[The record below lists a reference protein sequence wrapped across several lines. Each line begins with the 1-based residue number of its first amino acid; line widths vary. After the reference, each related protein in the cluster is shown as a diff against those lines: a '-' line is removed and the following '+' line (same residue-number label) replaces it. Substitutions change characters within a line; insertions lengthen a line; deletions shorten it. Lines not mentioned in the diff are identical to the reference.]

1 MRLVPA
7 SECPSSEKER
17 IWAECFGSSY
27 FVEESDI
34 VRLGVDDPLYQNEL
48 SWAIQDD
55 SGEWNGF
62 LEVKESPAKLYQVS
76 NPGALHLHSFAF
88 TNLAAGRKL
97 LERLVEQSGNRELM
111 FGRDHGHFWPG
122 VPETWA
128 VGRNVLSK
136 FGFESFGGSEN
147 DVEANLDALRLR
159 RYREVRE
166 AVASD
171 HDGLEEFFL
180 REFAGRWRIDGME
193 KFEENP
199 KQLVVLELDNKIEG
213 FAIIQDFRNSPTPI
227 GGGVWRRVLGDSWG
241 ALGPIGN
248 SQHLRGQ
255 GYGGML
261 LEGAL
266 ATLKERHVTNC
277 VIDWTTL
284 VGFYGK
290 FGFGVTRKYLGYK
303 RLGQ

>member
-7 SECPSSEKER
+7 TECPESEKER
-17 IWAECFGSSY
+17 IWANCFGGSY
-27 FVEESDI
+27 LIEQSDL
-34 VRLGVDDPLYQNEL
+34 VRLGVDDSLYREDL
-48 SWAIQDD
+48 SWAVRDD
-55 SGEWNGF
+55 SSKWMGF
-62 LEVKESPAKLYQVS
+62 LEVKSSPMGLYQVP
-76 NPGALHLHSFAF
+76 NPDALHLHSFAF
-88 TNLAAGRKL
+88 SDFEVGRML
-97 LERLVEQSGNRELM
+97 LEKLVGQAGNHELM

-122 VPETWA
+122 VPENWTAGRA
-128 VGRNVLSK
+128 VLNE
-136 FGFESFGGSEN
+136 FGFKSFGGVEN

-159 RYREVRE
+159 CYHEVRE

-193 KFEENP
+193 KFGENP
-199 KQLVVLELDNKIEG
+199 KQLVVLELNKKIEG
-213 FAIIQDFRNSPTPI
+213 FAVIQDFRHSTAPI
-227 GGGVWRRVLGDSWG
+227 GGGIWRGILGDTWG

-248 SQHLRGQ
+248 SLHLRGQ

-266 ATLKERHVTNC
+266 AILKDRHVTNC

-290 FGFGVTRKYLGYK
+290 YGFGVTRKYVGYK
-303 RLGQ
+303 RIGQ